1 MKIISSGY
9 STLCGC
15 MCLVLLLPISHLL
28 GQVLEKGTG
37 RGVVIITAKDG
48 PTRFLDYQGKVLPA
62 DKTVIGAALPE
73 GNVAQ
78 AGVGGKIVL
87 LLSNGTVT
95 TLESQ
100 TKLKIREFS
109 QEPFDAAGRKISDLN
124 AEPSKSS
131 VKLDLDWG
139 SIVVTTK
146 KLDRASSLQIQS
158 PSGVAGIRGTQFRLA
173 ENPGAGIK
181 LDVTESTVVFTPKGA
196 VQPVAVGPG
205 QGLDIS
211 SAGVVTSRAINPSA
225 VKSIS
230 TTNTESVLVTD
241 DMLLSVLSE
250 AMSDALMIEDKG
262 LREGSATDSE
272 AEGEPTDQD
281 ERNSKDNPTD
291 EKASSDESTTDGTSA
306 AMNATGQPKVD
317 AGQVLENN
325 PAAKQVRKL
334 GEANEL
340 SFKLA
345 SMGLSDDKVQIFY
358 SFSSSTQ
365 NALLAA
371 GKETA
376 SRLLGLPSGKESDVW
391 RFLNYSSD
399 TRVRLLALS
408 DDQMLLGL
416 IRKGYEESSLAV
428 ILSDQNLQASNPAS
442 APLDVPEVGT
452 DSNVL
457 ELSEALKD
465 SGNSAILH
473 ELLQLGGGELTPE
486 LERIG
491 EVANLLLTDFTVPG
505 EIEESVLL
513 SGKEVLS
520 NPFYREVSS
529 VYGHL
534 ENDLLVAGEASFVG
548 GRNIEMPSGSYRLA
562 GGTESVTDLI
572 VFSASEQLSI
582 RDDVSF
588 AEIGGVEN
596 PRVVLMS
603 GGSLVTT
610 KGVSLDAA
618 TNDLIVSVRQDVLLQ
633 YATLKGN
640 REVTIRS
647 LRDVTLLDSELDAS
661 DIATLKATQN
671 LYVDGLNFGRDIPRI
686 VMEASTIRLMNIDFP
701 SSSIVNLNSLK
712 GPVDG
717 RYPNFGT
724 DIPSA
729 QQLGRVNFLHNI
741 KSGGNLMH
749 DRSTFDKF
757 GDNIKIGKLP

>member
-9 STLCGC
+9 LTLCGC
-15 MCLVLLLPISHLL
+15 MCVVFLLPISHLL
-28 GQVLEKGTG
+28 GQALKDATG

-48 PTRFLDYQGKVLPA
+48 PTRFLDSQGQILPA
-62 DKTVIGAALPE
+62 SKTAIGSALPE

-109 QEPFDAAGRKISDLN
+109 QEPFDAAGRKISDLKT
-124 AEPSKSS
+124 EPSKSS

-158 PSGVAGIRGTQFRLA
+158 PSGMAGIRGTQFRLA
-173 ENPGAGIK
+173 ENPGSGIK
-181 LDVTESTVVFTPKGA
+181 LDVTESTVIFTPKGG
-196 VQPVAVGPG
+196 VQSVAVGPG

-211 SAGVVTSRAINPSA
+211 AAGVATPRAISPLA
-225 VKSIS
+225 AKSIIA
-230 TTNTESVLVTD
+230 TNAESIQVTD
-241 DMLLSVLSE
+241 DVLLSVLSE
-250 AMSDALMIEDKG
+250 AMGDALMIEDKG
-262 LREGSATDSE
+262 LREDDGADPHE
-272 AEGEPTDQD
+272 EGEPTDQK
-281 ERNSKDNPTD
+281 SKDKPTD
-291 EKASSDESTTDGTSA
+291 EKVSSDESTAERTPA
-306 AMNATGQPKVD
+306 AIHAASQSNVD
-317 AGQVLENN
+317 TGQVLENN

-334 GEANEL
+334 GKANEL
-340 SFKLA
+340 SFKAA
-345 SMGLSDDKVQIFY
+345 SMGFSDDKARMFY
-358 SFSSSTQ
+358 SFSTSTQ

-376 SRLLGLPSGKESDVW
+376 NRLLGLPSGKELDIW
-391 RFLNYSSD
+391 RFLNYSSE

-416 IRKGYEESSLAV
+416 IRKGYEESSLTL
-428 ILSDQNLQASNPAS
+428 ILSDENLQASNPSS
-442 APLDVPEVGT
+442 APLDVPEIGT

-457 ELSEALKD
+457 KLSERLKE
-465 SGNSAILH
+465 SGNSAILN

-486 LERIG
+486 LERVG

-513 SGKEVLS
+513 SGNEVLS

-529 VYGHL
+529 VYGYL
-534 ENDLLVAGEASFVG
+534 EDDLFVAGEASFLG
-548 GRNIEMPSGSYRLA
+548 GRNVEMTPGAYRVA
-562 GGTESVTDLI
+562 GGVGSTTDLF
-572 VFSASEQLSI
+572 VFSASEKLKI
-582 RDDVSF
+582 RDEVSF
-588 AEIGGVEN
+588 AEFGRSEN
-596 PRVVLMS
+596 ARVVLMS
-603 GGSLVTT
+603 GGSLETT
-610 KGVSLDAA
+610 KGVTLDAA
-618 TNDLIVSVRQDVLLQ
+618 TNDLVLSVRRDVLLQ

-647 LRDVTLLDSELDAS
+647 LRDLTLRDSELDAS
-661 DIATLKATQN
+661 GLATLKATQN
-671 LYVDGLNFGRDIPRI
+671 LYVDGLNFSRDIPKI

-701 SSSIVNLNSLK
+701 GSSNVNLNSLK
-712 GPVDG
+712 GPIDG

-724 DIPSA
+724 DIPLA
-729 QQLGRVNFLHNI
+729 QQLGRVNFLQNI

-749 DRSTFDKF
+749 DRSTFDQF
-757 GDNIKIGKLP
+757 GGNIKIGKLP